1 MLSSYINVILF
12 NCAVLASRL
21 LSMPIVD
28 LATLVME
35 MRDLY
40 PTALQV
46 RSPALRMMLTMPLP
60 SNVATKLK
68 CRHMSCNKEDN
79 F

>member
-1 MLSSYINVILF
+1 M
-12 NCAVLASRL
+12 ASLL

-28 LATLVME
+28 LATLAME
-35 MRDLY
+35 VRDLY

-68 CRHMSCNKEDN
+68 CKPIISHEEEH